1 MPPPHLF
8 ANAYD
13 DDNNSSP
20 RHLRQPQQ
28 QTVNTIITLLP
39 FQDINAQKEQLIHPL
54 ITLTPSWTPARA
66 AVSTFVVFMGSSSH
80 NKASQADV
88 L

>member
-39 FQDINAQKEQLIHPL
+39 FQDINAQKEQLTHPL
-54 ITLTPSWTPARA
+54 ITLTSARA